1 MTMNIVKANGIELA
15 YESFGDEADEAIL
28 LIAGLG
34 TQMIRWTVPFCEALA
49 ARGYRVIRFDNRDT
63 GCSTHFRQCPPP
75 DFSALAAELM
85 AGRRPDVPYTLHD
98 MALDAIGLL
107 DMLSID
113 QAHVVGRSMGGM
125 IAQIMASE
133 HPARVRSLT
142 SIMSSTG
149 NSALPQAAP
158 EVMAMM
164 MRPAPDPISDEVGFL
179 AHSIAFARRIS
190 GKDSLFDNE
199 AHRRL
204 VLEETQRAYDPG
216 GSRRQIAAIAVA
228 GDRRSRLA
236 TITVPAL
243 VIHGADD
250 PLAPPACGRDTAVSI
265 PHANLLIIDGMGHDL
280 PPAFYRTVIE
290 AIDQTAGRTAEVA

>member
-1 MTMNIVKANGIELA
+1 MNIVKANGIELA
-15 YESFGDEADEAIL
+15 YESFGDETDEAIL
-28 LIAGLG
+28 MIAGLG

-107 DMLSID
+107 DILSID
-113 QAHVVGRSMGGM
+113 RAHVVGRSMGGM

-133 HPARVRSLT
+133 HPGRLLSLT

-149 NSALPQAAP
+149 NPALPQAAP

-164 MRPAPDPISDEVGFL
+164 LRPAPDPFSDEAGFL
-179 AHSIAFARRIS
+179 AHSIAFARRIA
-190 GKDSLFDNE
+190 GKDRLFDDE
-199 AHRRL
+199 EHRRL
-204 VLEETQRAYDPG
+204 ALEEVQRAYDPG
-216 GSRRQIAAIAVA
+216 GSGRQVAAMAVT

-236 TITVPAL
+236 TIGVPAL
-243 VIHGADD
+243 VVHGADD
-250 PLAPPACGRDTAVSI
+250 PLIPPACGRDTAVSI
-265 PHANLLIIDGMGHDL
+265 PHANLLLIDGMGHDL

-290 AIDQTAGRTAEVA
+290 AIDQTAQRAAEVA

>member
-1 MTMNIVKANGIELA
+1 MNIVKANGIELA
-15 YESFGDEADEAIL
+15 YESFGDETDEAIL
-28 LIAGLG
+28 MIAGLG

-107 DMLSID
+107 DILSID
-113 QAHVVGRSMGGM
+113 RAHVVGRSMGGM

-133 HPARVRSLT
+133 HPGRVLSLT

-149 NSALPQAAP
+149 NPALPQAAP

-164 MRPAPDPISDEVGFL
+164 LRPAPDPFSDEAGFL
-179 AHSIAFARRIS
+179 AHSIAFARRIA
-190 GKDSLFDNE
+190 GKDSLFDDE
-199 AHRRL
+199 EHRRL
-204 VLEETQRAYDPG
+204 ALEEVQRAYDPG
-216 GSRRQIAAIAVA
+216 GSGRQVAAMAVT

-236 TITVPAL
+236 TIGVPAL
-243 VIHGADD
+243 VVHGADD
-250 PLAPPACGRDTAVSI
+250 PLIPPACGRDTAVSI
-265 PHANLLIIDGMGHDL
+265 PHANLLLIDGMGHDL

-290 AIDQTAGRTAEVA
+290 AIDQTAQRAAEVA